1 MTPRRRPVTASTW
14 VLWSS
19 PLLLIVLVLTVGFSS
34 RADPVAARGDLDDS
48 RGDEADALEHPPPRR
63 AIGST
68 RHTHA
73 KTATTFTTT
82 TTTTTLPL
90 ALPTSTTTATT
101 SRTSPTSS
109 GRAGGTSGAASSTAT
124 ASNGAGAV
132 GDGAS
137 SGPVAGELD
146 ATTTSVVVPLAG
158 PRHWTLSVDGPL
170 SATLECAGAT
180 TPVSGTFTVG
190 SAACELELDIPSPET
205 VTWQLTPA

>member
-34 RADPVAARGDLDDS
+34 RATPSPPVATSTTLAATRPTRLS
-48 RGDEADALEHPPPRR
+48 THHPRR

-158 PRHWTLSVDGPL
+158 PRHWTLSADGPL